1 MPSVK
6 RLFSTLSP
14 AGRSLISILRII
26 GSLLESKKRCG
37 IRGRGHH
44 SLSLLVIKQPER
56 QLRALDSQGH
66 MPANLGIALAAEVS
80 QLSPGEVEPHARDR
94 NLHYDLRSHRT
105 FGHRAPN
112 GISRHFS
119 SCDFHHPDNSDTAT
133 VTYGSVSSCPLV
145 AAALAEFCSWA
156 QRTCFPK
163 AAAAIC

>member
-1 MPSVK
+1 MPSVE

-37 IRGRGHH
+37 IRGRSHH
-44 SLSLLVIKQPER
+44 NLSLLVLIKQPER
-56 QLRALDSQGH
+56 QLRALDSQRH
-66 MPANLGIALAAEVS
+66 MPANWGIALAAEVP
-80 QLSPGEVEPHARDR
+80 QLSTVEVELHARDR

-105 FGHRAPN
+105 FRHRAPN
-112 GISRHFS
+112 GFSRHFS

-145 AAALAEFCSWA
+145 AAALA
-156 QRTCFPK
+156 
-163 AAAAIC
+163 